1 MAVGIISQS
10 GRESAY
16 VTHFVLD
23 EDENVEEL
31 PSIPDCAPGSDA
43 ICPST
48 GSIFMMDNTGTWY
61 PL

>member
-1 MAVGIISQS
+1 MVGIISQS
-10 GRESAY
+10 GKETAY

-23 EDENVEEL
+23 TDEDVEALTSYE
-31 PSIPDCAPGSDA
+31 CAPGSDA

-48 GSIFMMDNTGTWY
+48 GSIFMKDSTGTWY